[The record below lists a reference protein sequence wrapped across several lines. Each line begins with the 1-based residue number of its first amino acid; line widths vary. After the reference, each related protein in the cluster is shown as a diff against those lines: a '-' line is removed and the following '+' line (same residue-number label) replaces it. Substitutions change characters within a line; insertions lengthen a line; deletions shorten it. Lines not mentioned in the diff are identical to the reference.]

1 MKNITSLAISRR
13 REWKKKRT
21 TLKKQL
27 SLYKNILSEDL
38 NIMKGLMYLSTST
51 AIKLYDVKE
60 EARAIWA

>member
-1 MKNITSLAISRR
+1 MQGMEEKKNNF
-13 REWKKKRT
+13 
-21 TLKKQL
+21 KKQL